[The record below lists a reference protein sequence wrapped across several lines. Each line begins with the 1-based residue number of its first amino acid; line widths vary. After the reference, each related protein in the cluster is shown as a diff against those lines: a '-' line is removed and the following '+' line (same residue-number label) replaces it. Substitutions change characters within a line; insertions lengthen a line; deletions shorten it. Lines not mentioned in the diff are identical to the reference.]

1 MASNA
6 FVRLNRVFEDVF
18 ETTNSPKPT
27 GLFFSTNSQK
37 FWASIASSNSSIFNL
52 IAITP
57 DDERLPGSTQIA
69 AAIDNPLNAVFDS
82 KFNRFIAFNTSSQ
95 TWIEV
100 KAKPDGTLDPNQL
113 TQLDAQSLGIGN
125 PQGMTIDPAT
135 GDFFLL
141 DNTKKAIIRVHP
153 QANGNLTG
161 ATISAVNLPN
171 NLANFQGIAFDPR
184 TQNFQV
190 LSPSQKRLYELTQT
204 GEIFATR
211 DLSNFGLKNPQSL
224 VFAPS
229 GDRTDPAQDLSL
241 YIADSSPTGGGIAE
255 FSFDKPVVLEA
266 TDRSTLLRTLDL
278 STPQDLNLNA
288 SEAATTALGDLVR
301 TVNTSQYN
309 PPSPDP
315 SGITYN
321 SVRNTLLISDG
332 EVEEIPNLF
341 VGSNLFESNLSGS
354 LNRSGSATSYTN
366 EPTGVS
372 INPVN
377 GRLFVSDDNARQIFE
392 INPGSDGLLGS
403 SDDTVI
409 SSFSTRPFGSL
420 DPEDVAFASGLGDLF
435 ITDGVNSEIYRVTP
449 SGTLVSQFDTES
461 LGVLDPEG
469 VVYDPTSNHL
479 LIVGQPA
486 TVVAEVTLNG
496 TLVRAIDI
504 SAANARKPAGLTIAP
519 NSQTPDGKSLY
530 IVDRGV
536 DNNDNPN
543 ENDGKLYEISLGST
557 NQAPVVNAGPDL
569 VVSGNAIL
577 DGTVTDDGL
586 PNPPGTVITTWSK
599 VSGPGTVTF
608 ANANAI
614 DTTAS
619 FSLPGT
625 YQLRLT
631 GNDSALTTND
641 SVRVQVNPSAPSFDY
656 YVSSNSRGSVGGVS
670 FEDEDILVYDPLTG
684 SWAMYFDG
692 SDVGLSAFGLD
703 VDAFTIQGDGSILLS
718 VDDDNTNIPGVGAID
733 DSDIVRFIPS
743 STGNN
748 TTGTYQLYLDGSTVG
763 LDTRDEDIDAIGF
776 APNGRLVVSTVR
788 SAVVPGI
795 TSPSVLDKDLIV
807 LNSTN
812 NTWAYYVDGSDV
824 ALDRGTEDID
834 ATWIDTNGDIYLSTV
849 GAFSVSGL
857 SGDGDDI
864 TKFSPSA
871 TGTNT
876 SGTFSPFWDG
886 SANGL
891 GNIDGFVR
899 V

>member
-6 FVRLNRVFEDVF
+6 FVRLSRVFEDVF
-18 ETTNSPKPT
+18 ETANTPKPT
-27 GLFFSTNSQK
+27 GLFFSANSQK
-37 FWASIASSNSSIFNL
+37 FWASIASSNSSVFNL

-125 PQGMTIDPAT
+125 PQGMTVDPAT
-135 GDFFLL
+135 GDLFLL
-141 DNTKKAIIRVHP
+141 DSTKNAIVRVRP
-153 QANGNLTG
+153 QANGSLTG
-161 ATISAVNLPN
+161 ATVSPVKLPN
-171 NLANFQGIAFDPR
+171 NLANFQGIAFDPGTR
-184 TQNFQV
+184 HFQV
-190 LSPSQKRLYELTQT
+190 LSPSQKRIYELTQT
-204 GEIFATR
+204 GELFATR
-211 DLSNFGLKNPQSL
+211 DLSDLGLKTPQSL

-229 GDRTDPAQDLSL
+229 GDRTDNSQELSL

-255 FSFDKPVVLEA
+255 LSFDKPVVLEA

-278 STPQDLNLNA
+278 RTPQDLNVTA
-288 SEAATTALGDLVR
+288 AEAATTALGDLVR

-372 INPVN
+372 INPAN

-435 ITDGVNSEIYRVTP
+435 IADGVNSEIYRVTP

-479 LIVGQPA
+479 LIVGKPA
-486 TVVAEVTLNG
+486 TAVAEVTLNG

-519 NSQTPDGKSLY
+519 NSQTPGGKSLY

-557 NQAPVVNAGPDL
+557 NQAPVVNAGLDL

-748 TTGTYQLYLDGSTVG
+748 TTGMYQLYLDGSTVG
-763 LDTRDEDIDAIGF
+763 LDTPDEDIDAIGF
-776 APNGRLVVSTVR
+776 APNGRLVVSTLR

-864 TKFSPSA
+864 TKFSPSS

-876 SGTFSPFWDG
+876 SGTFSLFWDG

-899 V
+899 F